1 MLEITSAGKIIFQ
14 KLAIQSGILVPAFID
29 CECHKTEKIV
39 YNNGKY
45 ICKKCGKPVEILIS
59 GNSPRSLSARKYS
72 LKVDELQPIT
82 EKYIENERA
91 KYSSIIDG
99 LTKDNR
105 RLQERC
111 DSLEKQVFEDSERF
125 DTSLDQMRCQ
135 YETVIKDITESNKH
149 LQRLSNNLNAEM
161 EQWKKNYKDIVQ
173 KYKVLKEE
181 NESLEHTKDYYK
193 NQADNLGSISLSTVT
208 NYVLDYITTL
218 FNAAKDKENPEA
230 LRDIIFGRT
239 EYLGMMLES
248 AGINISSHERD
259 SIIGNE
265 RVDIE
270 VKTTDNPELDCKV
283 IKSEHFGCTFK
294 NDIYPMIP
302 EKVMVYRYVDPNP
315 KVEEISEEPAVED
328 EDAKSETVGEVH
340 GEIEI
345 IQIDP
350 TVQSETVSEI
360 TEGETASEEIESD
373 ESERKTKMSETEV
386 VSEV

>member
-1 MLEITSAGKIIFQ
+1 MLEINSAGKFVFQ
-14 KLAIQSGILVPAFID
+14 KLAVSSGILVPAVID
-29 CECHKTEKIV
+29 CECHNTDKII

-45 ICKKCGKPVEILIS
+45 VCRKCGKPVEILIT
-59 GNSPRSLSARKYS
+59 GNSTRSLLTRKYS
-72 LKVDELQPIT
+72 LKVDELEPIT
-82 EKYIENERA
+82 ERFIENERA
-91 KYSSIIDG
+91 KYSSLIDG

-111 DSLEKQVFEDSERF
+111 EALEKQILEDSETF
-125 DTSLDQMRCQ
+125 DTSLNQMKDK
-135 YETVIKDITESNKH
+135 YELMIADLTESNKH

-259 SIIGNE
+259 SVIGNE

-315 KVEEISEEPAVED
+315 KVEEISEEPAIED
-328 EDAKSETVGEVH
+328 GDAKSETVDEVQGETEV
-340 GEIEI
+340 IR
-345 IQIDP
+345 IDP
-350 TVQSETVSEI
+350 TVQSETVIEI
-360 TEGETASEEIESD
+360 TEGETVSGEIESD
-373 ESERKTKMSETEV
+373 ESERKTQISETEV

>member
-1 MLEITSAGKIIFQ
+1 MLEITSAGKFVFQ
-14 KLAIQSGILVPAFID
+14 KLAVSSGILVPAVID
-29 CECHKTEKIV
+29 CECHNTDKII

-45 ICKKCGKPVEILIS
+45 VCRKCGKPVEILIT
-59 GNSPRSLSARKYS
+59 GNSTRSLLTRKYS
-72 LKVDELQPIT
+72 LKVDELEPIT
-82 EKYIENERA
+82 ERFIENERA
-91 KYSSIIDG
+91 KYSSLIEG

-111 DSLEKQVFEDSERF
+111 ETLEKQILEDSETF
-125 DTSLDQMRCQ
+125 DTSLNQM
-135 YETVIKDITESNKH
+135 KDKYDLMIADLTESNKH
-149 LQRLSNNLNAEM
+149 LQKLSNNLNIEM
-161 EQWKKNYKDIVQ
+161 EQWKDSYKDIIK
-173 KYKVLKEE
+173 KYKAMKEE

-259 SIIGNE
+259 SILGNE

-328 EDAKSETVGEVH
+328 GDAKSETVDEVQGETEV
-340 GEIEI
+340 

-350 TVQSETVSEI
+350 TIQSETVIEI
-360 TEGETASEEIESD
+360 TEGETVSEEIESD
-373 ESERKTKMSETEV
+373 ESERKTQMSETEV